1 MKQNLKN
8 VMIAVGLVCTAL
20 TGQAQTS
27 KAHSAQIVS
36 NSLMKQST
44 LPFNAPDFS
53 KIKGNDYLPTIRT
66 AIDEQRAE
74 IKKITDNKQ
83 KPTFTNTILAYERS
97 GKNLERISN
106 IFYALVS
113 ADKTPEIE
121 KAQGTIVPLMTDF
134 ENEIKFNQK
143 FFQRVKYVYD
153 HEYTKLTGEDKKL
166 LEVVYKSFT
175 HAGALLPKEKMARMQ
190 EINKEL
196 ATLQQEFGD
205 MLPKAGN
212 EATVWVNDIKE
223 LSGLSEADIA
233 QCKKDAESRGG
244 KAPYCIVITNTTQQP
259 ILASLDNRNLRERVY
274 NASIHRTD
282 GTGAYNTFPIIVKIA
297 RLRAE
302 KAQLMGYKNYASYSL
317 ENTMAKN
324 TDNVYA
330 FLRQMIEAYQ
340 PKSEAQTKAIE
351 EYMNKQVNKLTGEQ
365 VNASNSSTCQ
375 PINSSTIKP
384 VNSSTS
390 LQPYDRFYYS
400 AKMKKDQYSFSDDD
414 VKPYFNLD
422 SVLVNGIFYA
432 AHRVYGLSFRERKDI
447 PTYNKDMKVFDVLDA
462 DGKQLALFYCDY
474 FRRPTKR
481 GGAWMSAFLKQ
492 SSDRNQKPLIY
503 NVCNFAKAPEG
514 QPTLL
519 TWDETQTMFHEFG
532 HALHGMLSNC
542 KYNTLSGTAVS
553 RDFVEM
559 PSQFNE
565 SFASIPEVFNHYAR
579 HYKTNE
585 PMPDALREKMLGSLN
600 FLSAYSLGENLAAT
614 CLDMAWHC
622 LSPSEVPTA
631 QEAPEFEKKVLSEIG
646 LLNNQIP
653 PRYSTSYFNHIWGG
667 GYAAGYY
674 SYLWS
679 EVLAVNIA
687 DYFAEHGALTRK
699 VGDDFRQKIL
709 SRGNTRDLM
718 TIFSDFTGL
727 KAPNTKAL
735 LKARGM

>member
-1 MKQNLKN
+1 MKQNLRN
-8 VMIAVGLVCTAL
+8 AVIAAGIACTAL
-20 TGQAQTS
+20 TVQAQTS
-27 KAHSAQIVS
+27 KGRTAQIVS

-53 KIKGNDYLPTIRT
+53 RIKENDYLPAIRA
-66 AIDEQRAE
+66 AIAEQRAE

-83 KPTFTNTILAYERS
+83 KPTFVNTILAYERS

-106 IFYALVS
+106 IYYALVS
-113 ADKTPEIE
+113 ADKTPAIE
-121 KAQGTIVPLMTDF
+121 KAQGEIVPLMTDF
-134 ENEIKFNQK
+134 ENEIQFNQK

-196 ATLQQEFGD
+196 AKLQQEFGD

-212 EATVWVNDIKE
+212 EATVWVNDVKE
-223 LSGLSEADIA
+223 LSGLSEAGIA

-259 ILASLDNRNLRERVY
+259 ILASLDNRQLRERVY

-302 KAQLMGYKNYASYSL
+302 KAQLMGKKNYASYSL
-317 ENTMAKN
+317 EKTMAKN

-330 FLRQMIEAYQ
+330 FLRQLIAAYK
-340 PKSEAQTKAIE
+340 PKAEAQTKSIE
-351 EYMNKQVNKLTGEQ
+351 EYARKTEGNDFH
-365 VNASNSSTCQ
+365 
-375 PINSSTIKP
+375 
-384 VNSSTS
+384 

-400 AKMKKDQYSFSDDD
+400 AKMKKDQYSFSDDE

-432 AHRVYGLSFRERKDI
+432 AHRVYGLNFHERKDI
-447 PTYNKDMKVFDVLDA
+447 PTYNKEMKVFDVLDA

-492 SSDRNQKPLIY
+492 SLDRNQKPLIY

-532 HALHGMLSNC
+532 HALHGILSHC

-600 FLSAYSLGENLAAT
+600 FLSAYALGENLAAT

-622 LSPSEVPTA
+622 LSSSEVPTA
-631 QEAPEFEKKVLSEIG
+631 EQASAFEKKVLSEIG
-646 LLNNQIP
+646 LLDSQIP

-687 DYFAEHGALTRK
+687 DYFETHGALTRK
-699 VGDDFRQKIL
+699 VGNDFRQKIL

-718 TIFSDFTGL
+718 EIFSDFTGL
-727 KAPNTKAL
+727 KAPDTKGL